1 MACLASKQQI
11 RYEAI
16 LTGND
21 ERQISTI
28 NGGVCAMLCSVS
40 FTVPLSE
47 DGNYVL
53 ELQAINDMGRSEPV
67 IRNIFIG
74 EIYQCA

>member
-1 MACLASKQQI
+1 
-11 RYEAI
+11 
-16 LTGND
+16 
-21 ERQISTI
+21 
-28 NGGVCAMLCSVS
+28 MLCSVS
-40 FTVPLSE
+40 FTVPLSG

-67 IRNIFIG
+67 HVIRDIFIG